1 MVLPVTDDDTPSAR
15 PDARAHEAPKRPAS
29 PHGAGAPSPWVQRW
43 AALLGPNATVL
54 DVACGA
60 GRHARWLGERGCR
73 VSALDRD
80 TAALGSLDGA
90 AGVVER
96 VQADIEG
103 APWPLPGRRFDAVVV
118 TNYLWRP
125 LWPTLLASLAPGGL
139 LICETFN
146 IDHAQ
151 VGRPSNPNFLLTHGE
166 LIERCRGL
174 HLIAY
179 ENGWLADPVRAVQ
192 RVAARAPLGD
202 GDAGADGSLSAAG
215 PRDAL

>member
-1 MVLPVTDDDTPSAR
+1 M
-15 PDARAHEAPKRPAS
+15 

-43 AALLGPNATVL
+43 AALPRPGATVL

-60 GRHARWLGERGCR
+60 GRHARWLGEQGWR
-73 VSALDRD
+73 VSGVERDGAALD
-80 TAALGSLDGA
+80 SLRGA

-103 APWPLPGRRFDAVVV
+103 AAWPLPGRQFDAVVV

-139 LICETFN
+139 LIYETFN

-151 VGRPSNPNFLLTHGE
+151 VGRPSNPDFLLAHGE
-166 LIERCRGL
+166 LMERCSGL

-179 ENGWLADPVRAVQ
+179 ENGWLVDPVRAVQ
-192 RVAARAPLGD
+192 RVAARAPAVG
-202 GDAGADGSLSAAG
+202 AGGGTGAGFGASLSAAG
-215 PRDAL
+215 PRDTL